1 VWDDTRVLHGEIGAY
16 AVIARRSGQTWY
28 VGAINAETE
37 RECRLTLDFLEP
49 DTTYLATL
57 YQHDPDSS
65 SPTKVGIRTQAVTHA
80 TIIDLQLPTNDG
92 AAIHITPVESAA
104 ASLGLTPK

>member
-1 VWDDTRVLHGEIGAY
+1 MHVDAACGTDAVLGNLPLFYPFLVNDPGEGAQ
-16 AVIARRSGQTWY
+16 AKRR
-28 VGAINAETE
+28 A
-37 RECRLTLDFLEP
+37 
-49 DTTYLATL
+49 
-57 YQHDPDSS
+57 
-65 SPTKVGIRTQAVTHA
+65 HA